1 MIHIVCYTG
10 GTCGDLLSA
19 MIDPRGAEI
28 QDSGSVFHAVSRT
41 RLKKPH
47 LFASDLDKDQY
58 ITSFAGYHSI
68 SSHDTEYHIRRGH
81 AFVSVGIQRLD
92 TAIWAAQRFR
102 DLHRPQVW
110 QEMTA
115 RCGAETLEQYA
126 QIMMDYSSMV
136 ANHTQDIVKLESI
149 VQGTAVTELQDILG
163 RPLQPDSV
171 EFYHSWLRKQN
182 L

>member
-10 GTCGDLLSA
+10 GTCGDLVSA
-19 MIDPRGAEI
+19 MIDARDAEI
-28 QDSGSVFHAVSRT
+28 RESGAVFHAADRT

-47 LFASDLDKDQY
+47 LFVSDQEKDQY
-58 ITSFAGYHSI
+58 LESVIGYLSI
-68 SSHDTEYHIRRGH
+68 SSHDTDYHMRRGH

-136 ANHTQDIVKLESI
+136 ANHTRDVVKLESI

-171 EFYHSWLRKQN
+171 EFYHNWLRKQN

>member
-1 MIHIVCYTG
+1 MTHIVCYTG
-10 GTCGDLLSA
+10 GTCGDLISA
-19 MIDPRGAEI
+19 LIDPRGAEI
-28 QDSGSVFHAVSRT
+28 RDNGAVFHTSDRT

-47 LFASDLDKDQY
+47 LFGSDIEKDQY
-58 ITSFAGYHSI
+58 LDWVTGYLSI
-68 SSHDTEYHIRRGH
+68 SSHDTDYHILRGH
-81 AFVSVGIQRLD
+81 DFITVGIQHID

-102 DLHRPQVW
+102 DLHRSQVW

-149 VQGTAVTELQDILG
+149 IQGSATAEIQDIIG
-163 RPLQPDSV
+163 RPLQPESL
-171 EFYHSWLRKQN
+171 EFYQHWLRKQN